1 MNTNKERTGFRQIH
15 QILQEQ
21 NGIVRTADLVDAG
34 IPTTYLSILTKRGEL
49 ERVAWGVYQKPT
61 LLEDEFFLF
70 QSQHKAAVFS
80 HETALFL
87 HDLTDRTPLV
97 FSCTLPSG
105 YHSVALDESN
115 HQLFYVKRKLVEIG
129 VVEHPSPHGNPLR
142 VTGIERTI
150 VDILRSRSRIED
162 QILFDALKRYA
173 RLKSR
178 NIELLYRY
186 AEQFRVRNILHSY
199 MEVLL

>member
-1 MNTNKERTGFRQIH
+1 MNTNSEQTGFH
-15 QILQEQ
+15 QIYKILQAQ
-21 NGIVRTADLVDAG
+21 NGVVRTADLVNLD
-34 IPTTYLSILTKRGEL
+34 IPTTYLSIMTKHGEL

-70 QSQHKAAVFS
+70 QSQHKAAIFS

-87 HDLTDRTPLV
+87 HDLTDRTPLF

-105 YHSVALDESN
+105 YHSIVLDESA
-115 HQLFYVKRKLVEIG
+115 HQVFYIKRKLVEIG
-129 VVEHPSPHGNPLR
+129 VVERQSPHGNPLR
-142 VTGIERTI
+142 VTGLERTI

-162 QILFDALKRYA
+162 QILFDALKRYV
-173 RLKSR
+173 RLKSK

-186 AEQFRVRNILHSY
+186 AEQFRVQNILRPY

>member
-1 MNTNKERTGFRQIH
+1 MNTKRERTGFHQIYK
-15 QILQEQ
+15 ILQEQ
-21 NGIVRTADLVDAG
+21 KGIVRTADLVDLD
-34 IPTTYLSILTKRGEL
+34 IPTTYLSIMTKRGEL

-70 QSQHKAAVFS
+70 QSQHKAAIFS

-87 HDLTDRTPLV
+87 HDLSDRTPQFV
-97 FSCTLPSG
+97 SCTVPSG
-105 YHSVALDESN
+105 YHSVALDEST
-115 HQLFYVKRKLVEIG
+115 HQVFYVKRKLLEMG
-129 VVEHPSPHGNPLR
+129 VVERQSPHGNPLR
-142 VTGIERTI
+142 VTGMERTI
-150 VDILRSRSRIED
+150 VDILRSRNRIED

-173 RLKSR
+173 RLKSK

-186 AEQFRVRNILHSY
+186 AERFRVQNILRPY

>member
-1 MNTNKERTGFRQIH
+1 MNTNKERTGFHHIYK
-15 QILQEQ
+15 ILQAQ
-21 NGIVRTADLVDAG
+21 NGIVRTADLVDLD
-34 IPTTYLSILTKRGEL
+34 IPTTYLSIMTKREEL

-87 HDLTDRTPLV
+87 HDLVDRTPLF
-97 FSCTLPSG
+97 FSCTVPSG
-105 YHSVALDESN
+105 YHSVILDESV
-115 HQLFYVKRKLVEIG
+115 HQVFFVNRKLLEVG
-129 VVEHPSPHGNPLR
+129 VVERQSPHGNPLR
-142 VTGIERTI
+142 VTGLERTI

-173 RLKSR
+173 RLKSK

-186 AEQFRVRNILHSY
+186 AEQFRVQNALRPY

>member
-1 MNTNKERTGFRQIH
+1 MNTNTTRTGFRQIR

-21 NGIVRTADLVDAG
+21 NGIVRTADLVDLA
-34 IPTTYLSILTKRGEL
+34 IPTTYLSIMTKRGEL

-87 HDLTDRTPLV
+87 HDLTDRTPLF
-97 FSCTLPSG
+97 FSVTVPSG
-105 YHSVALDESN
+105 YHSATLDESK
-115 HQLFYVKRKLVEIG
+115 HQVFYVKRTLLEIG
-129 VVEHPSPHGNPLR
+129 VAGISSPHSNTLR
-142 VTGIERTI
+142 VTGMERTI
-150 VDILRSRSRIED
+150 VDILRSRNRMED

-173 RLKSR
+173 RLKSK
-178 NIELLYRY
+178 NVELLYRY
-186 AEQFRVRNILHSY
+186 AEQFRVQNILRPY

>member
-1 MNTNKERTGFRQIH
+1 MNTKIEKSGFNQIH
-15 QILQEQ
+15 KILQDQ
-21 NGIVRTADLVDAG
+21 NGIVRTADLVALN
-34 IPTTYLSILTKRGEL
+34 IPTTYLSIMTKRGEL
-49 ERVAWGVYQKPT
+49 ERVGWGVYQKPT

-70 QSQHKAAVFS
+70 QSQHKAAIFS

-87 HDLTDRTPLV
+87 HDLTDRTPLF

-105 YHSVALDESN
+105 YHSVVLDESI
-115 HQLFYVKRKLVEIG
+115 HQVFYIKRKLLEIG
-129 VVEHPSPHGNPLR
+129 VVALESPHGNPLR
-142 VTGIERTI
+142 VTGMERTI

-173 RLKSR
+173 RLKSK

-186 AEQFRVRNILHSY
+186 AEQFRVQNILRPY

>member
-1 MNTNKERTGFRQIH
+1 MNTNKERTGFH
-15 QILQEQ
+15 QIYKILQAQ
-21 NGIVRTADLVDAG
+21 NGVVRTADLVNLD
-34 IPTTYLSILTKRGEL
+34 IPTTYLSIMTKHGEL

-87 HDLTDRTPLV
+87 HDLTDRTPLF
-97 FSCTLPSG
+97 FSCTVPSG
-105 YHSVALDESN
+105 YHSVVLDESA
-115 HQLFYVKRKLVEIG
+115 HQIFYVSRKLLEMG
-129 VVEHPSPHGNPLR
+129 VDELQSPHGNSLR
-142 VTGIERTI
+142 VTGMERTI

-173 RLKSR
+173 RLKSK

-186 AEQFRVRNILHSY
+186 AEQFRVQNILRPY

>member
-1 MNTNKERTGFRQIH
+1 MNTKSERTGFRQIH
-15 QILQEQ
+15 QLLQKQ
-21 NGIVRTADLVDAG
+21 KGIVRTADLVDEG

-70 QSQHKAAVFS
+70 QSQHKAVVFS

-87 HDLTDRTPLV
+87 HDLTDRTPQV
-97 FSCTLPSG
+97 FSCTVPSG
-105 YHSVALDESN
+105 YHSAALDESN
-115 HQLFYVKRKLVEIG
+115 HQVFYVKRKLVEIG
-129 VVEHPSPHGNPLR
+129 VAELSSPHGNFLR
-142 VTGIERTI
+142 VTGMERTI

-162 QILFDALKRYA
+162 RILFDALKGYA

-186 AEQFRVRNILHSY
+186 AEQFRVQNVLRPY

>member
-1 MNTNKERTGFRQIH
+1 MNTNKERTGFHHIYK
-15 QILQEQ
+15 ILQAQ
-21 NGIVRTADLVDAG
+21 HGIVRTADLVDLD
-34 IPTTYLSILTKRGEL
+34 IPTTYLSIMTKRGEL

-87 HDLTDRTPLV
+87 HDLTDRTPLF
-97 FSCTLPSG
+97 FSCTVPSG
-105 YHSVALDESN
+105 YHSVVLDESA
-115 HQLFYVKRKLVEIG
+115 HQIFYVSRKLLEMG
-129 VVEHPSPHGNPLR
+129 VDELQSPHGNSLR
-142 VTGIERTI
+142 VTGMERTI

-173 RLKSR
+173 RLKSK

-186 AEQFRVRNILHSY
+186 AEQFRVQNILRPY

>member
-1 MNTNKERTGFRQIH
+1 MNTNKERTGFHHIYK
-15 QILQEQ
+15 ILQAQ
-21 NGIVRTADLVDAG
+21 HGIVRTADLVDLD
-34 IPTTYLSILTKRGEL
+34 IPTTYLSLMTKRGEL

-87 HDLTDRTPLV
+87 HDLTDRTPLF
-97 FSCTLPSG
+97 FSCTVPSG
-105 YHSVALDESN
+105 YHSVVLDESA
-115 HQLFYVKRKLVEIG
+115 HQIFYVSRKLLEMG
-129 VVEHPSPHGNPLR
+129 VDELQSPHGNSLR
-142 VTGIERTI
+142 VTGMERTI

-173 RLKSR
+173 RLKSK

-186 AEQFRVRNILHSY
+186 AEQFRVQNILRPY